1 MFALVG
7 VLAEVERAWIVE
19 RTHAGLRRARAQG
32 KRLGRPQVV
41 SDPTR
46 LRRLLANGTSYRA
59 AARLL
64 DVSEGTIRLAVQRDP
79 TLRDSVDDDLTG
91 IGCVGNP
98 PAVRGS
104 ESGVTR

>member
-32 KRLGRPQVV
+32 KRLGRPQAV
-41 SDPTR
+41 SDPSR
-46 LRRLLANGTSYRA
+46 LRRLLGNGTSYRA

-64 DVSEGTIRLAVQRDP
+64 AVSEGTIRLAVQRDP
-79 TLRDSVDDDLTG
+79 TSGTQ
-91 IGCVGNP
+91 P
-98 PAVRGS
+98 TTTSS
-104 ESGVTR
+104 ESGA